1 MADMKHLS
9 RLFAMEP
16 ERAPVKVANL
26 ANLDLDVSGPSMLDM
41 QTMFWQRPARRQFG
55 RAKNA
60 VDAPALAST
69 MSATAPPDRS
79 RDFAVLAMQDR
90 IRALAR
96 HAGRDDHPQHA
107 EVQIQL

>member
-1 MADMKHLS
+1 ML
-9 RLFAMEP
+9 
-16 ERAPVKVANL
+16 ANL
-26 ANLDLDVSGPSMLDM
+26 AKSRSPTFPALRRSTL

-79 RDFAVLAMQDR
+79 RYFAVLAMQDWVVR
-90 IRALAR
+90 YAGATCRAAT
-96 HAGRDDHPQHA
+96 HHPQHA